1 MKTKILFLLLA
12 LAFAGSYTSHAQ
24 ERQSALDGRKYKVDL
39 MKDGKTESVE
49 TLIFNKSM
57 LQTPD
62 CAKYGFTEGTAYVK
76 TTQDYYTWSS
86 TLKSDKEGAMAWQGS
101 VKGDNIEGTCIWR
114 KAGQQSTSYTFKGT
128 AIK

>member
-1 MKTKILFLLLA
+1 MKTKIVFLLLA

-24 ERQSALDGRKYKVDL
+24 ERQSALDGRKYKIDL

-62 CAKYGFTEGTAYVK
+62 CAKYGFT
-76 TTQDYYTWSS
+76 
-86 TLKSDKEGAMAWQGS
+86 
-101 VKGDNIEGTCIWR
+101 
-114 KAGQQSTSYTFKGT
+114 
-128 AIK
+128 